1 MVLRIVIIL
10 LGISIYSLKAQ
21 ETQLKTSAIR
31 ISDFSAQLGI
41 STNPMQAASINDF
54 RRLVPESQLLKA
66 NYDNYNSNQLLTY
79 NSNSFMSVLLG
90 MELKSRKNKTYKPNP
105 KLRLGFNYG
114 SFSTLSGYL
123 QQTERFVY
131 DTLVSAQ
138 TGNVYYADSV
148 VNRSLVMDQSTQQL
162 SMDLAL
168 LYRTNT
174 ENRISLYTGIGL
186 GAGISMNTTT
196 NITYNKRSK
205 SETNLETNSYTT
217 GNSYSEESTIKTESF
232 KSKDPYTLWV
242 YVPMGIDFRI
252 GKYSEILKHAYLYL
266 ESRPSISRTSIPDFA
281 STTQG
286 SLAFTAGMRYNF

>member
-1 MVLRIVIIL
+1 MTFRIAL
-10 LGISIYSLKAQ
+10 ALFCISTLSLDAQ
-21 ETQLKTSAIR
+21 KNEAYKSSSR
-31 ISDFSAQLGI
+31 ISDFSVQFGMNSL
-41 STNPMQAASINDF
+41 SLQPSPVEDF
-54 RRLVPESQLLKA
+54 KRIVPQSQLLTA
-66 NYDNYNSNQLLTY
+66 DYENYNSNQQPSFA
-79 NSNSFMSVLLG
+79 SNSFMSILLG
-90 MELKSRKNKTYKPNP
+90 IELANKKTKQIRTKP

-138 TGNVYYADSV
+138 FGNVYFADSV

-174 ENRISLYTGIGL
+174 ENRISLYTGIGI
-186 GAGISMNTTT
+186 GAGISMNA
-196 NITYNKRSK
+196 NTYIRYHKRST
-205 SETNLETNSYTT
+205 SEVNGSSDSDFIG
-217 GNSYSEESTIKTESF
+217 GNYSEESNLKTESF
-232 KSKDPYTLWV
+232 KSKNPSSFWV
-242 YVPMGIDFRI
+242 YIPIGIDFRI
-252 GKYSEILKHAYLYL
+252 SKYSELLKHTYLFV
-266 ESRPSISRTSIPDFA
+266 ETRPAITRTSIPDFA